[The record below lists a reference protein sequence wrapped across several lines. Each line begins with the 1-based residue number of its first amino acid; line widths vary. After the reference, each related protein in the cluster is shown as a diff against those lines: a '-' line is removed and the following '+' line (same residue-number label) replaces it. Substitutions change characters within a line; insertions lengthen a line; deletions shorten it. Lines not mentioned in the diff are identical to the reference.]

1 MVCVKHWSAMV
12 MLSDDCGTQRKR
24 EEEGGPEREAHIRV
38 KKGVGL
44 EKTRNIV
51 TERKSERKARRS
63 RMKGGFKGSGRP
75 WMPQTVKIREEKMGE
90 RGGRP
95 RYVAPVW

>member
-1 MVCVKHWSAMV
+1 M
-12 MLSDDCGTQRKR
+12 
-24 EEEGGPEREAHIRV
+24 
-38 KKGVGL
+38 
-44 EKTRNIV
+44 
-51 TERKSERKARRS
+51 TERKSERKTRRS

-75 WMPQTVKIREEKMGE
+75 WMPQMVRIREEKMGG